1 MSVDVKSK
9 PSGFSTTLK
18 TIKPYVM
25 VILGTIIYSFGISW
39 VLQLIGIVSSGITGI
54 SQLIVGVIGKYVE
67 GAHSAD
73 RFTGVLILLINV
85 PLIAFGWRG
94 VSKKFAILTT
104 VSVVFQFIFVTL
116 LNTFTLS
123 PLVFLLGGG
132 EEVVLMGAN
141 EETFKFVYGVAADEN
156 GALKNG
162 FLDVIN
168 SGQFNIFWDPNQIS
182 AIKQGFANNVGIGE
196 KVLLAFVGGL
206 ITGFGLAFALKNG
219 GSTGGMDIISNYLA
233 KAKRINFTKL
243 SSIVDS
249 TIIGLSSLLSVEGML
264 LAIIRIVVSIKTIDQ
279 LYASYKITRLEIIT
293 TKAKE
298 ISAELMSKFTHSV
311 TYHDAIGAYTNSQR
325 QVMMVCVSKYEVEE
339 YINIVKRID
348 PDAFIVTAKV
358 KVLRSN
364 FVQRSM

>member
-1 MSVDVKSK
+1 MSVDAKSK

-25 VILGTIIYSFGISW
+25 VIIGTIIYSFGISW

-67 GAHSAD
+67 GAHQAD
-73 RFTGVLILLINV
+73 RYTGFLILLINI

-123 PLVFLLGGG
+123 PLVFFLGGG
-132 EEVVLMGAN
+132 KEVLLGEGEEA
-141 EETFKFVYGVAADEN
+141 FKFVYGIAADGN
-156 GALKNG
+156 GAVMNG
-162 FLDVIN
+162 LIDVIK
-168 SGQFNIFWDPNQIS
+168 SGRLEIFWDIDQIS
-182 AIKQGFANNVGIGE
+182 AIKTGFAQNVGIGE

-206 ITGFGLAFALKNG
+206 VTGFGLAFALKNG

-249 TIIGLSSLLSVEGML
+249 SIIGLSALLSVEGML

-298 ISAELMSKFTHSV
+298 ISTELMSKFTHSV
-311 TYHDAIGAYTNSQR
+311 TYHEAIGAYTNSQR

-339 YINIVKRID
+339 YINIIKRID